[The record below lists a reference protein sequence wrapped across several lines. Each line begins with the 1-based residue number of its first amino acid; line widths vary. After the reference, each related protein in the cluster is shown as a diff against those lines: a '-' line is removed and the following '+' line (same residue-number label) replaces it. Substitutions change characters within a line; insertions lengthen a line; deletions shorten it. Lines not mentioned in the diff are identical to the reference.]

1 MFGNLQHGTEHLRIS
16 TISFWILLGFQPLS
30 VPRPHVLAGLQILRA
45 SHDNSADT
53 HLMSAKVLI
62 LTQHKVVEDGFSAC
76 GMFYDLISHFQIP
89 TSILQTVLHLV
100 AVRV

>member
-16 TISFWILLGFQPLS
+16 TISFWMLLGFQPLS

-45 SHDNSADT
+45 SHDNLAET
-53 HLMSAKVLI
+53 HLMSAKVSI
-62 LTQHKVVEDGFSAC
+62 LTQYKVVEDGFCLWNVLQYNQS
-76 GMFYDLISHFQIP
+76 LSIP